1 MRAKISIV
9 FLSILVLVSFG
20 FSSNQAFA
28 VGHNIPTEPESCA
41 DCDALEQEFIEQCL
55 SNDIEAQVVS
65 LFCEELALILETCR
79 PLFCPVGGT
88 FEGVDTTSL
97 IVAGAQMNASWMIPV
112 IVSAIGIGIVLVRSF
127 RNSVK

>member
-28 VGHNIPTEPESCA
+28 VGHNIPLEPESCA
-41 DCDALEQEFIEQCL
+41 DCDALEQEFSDVCSTNE
-55 SNDIEAQVVS
+55 VS
-65 LFCEELALILETCR
+65 AAFISPFCEELFDLIQTCR
-79 PLFCPVGGT
+79 PTFCAVGGT

-97 IVAGAQMNASWMIPV
+97 LLTGAQMNAAWMIPV
-112 IVSAIGIGIVLVRSF
+112 IVSAIGIGIVIARKF
-127 RNSVK
+127 

>member
-28 VGHNIPTEPESCA
+28 QNGFPLPQSCE
-41 DCDALEQEFIEQCL
+41 DCDDLEQ
-55 SNDIEAQVVS
+55 
-65 LFCEELALILETCR
+65 LFLLECVTNGEVTSQLIIPFCDELFDVLQTCR
-79 PLFCPVGGT
+79 PTFCPVGGT

-97 IVAGAQMNASWMIPV
+97 VVVGAQMNASWMIPV
-112 IVSAIGIGIVLVRSF
+112 IVSAIGIGIVIVR
-127 RNSVK
+127 KL